1 MDIFGQGFFVIL
13 LPFLIL
19 VVGVIGF
26 LGLRSKQITDPAE
39 LQDKINHLIDKIR
52 KALFLDRLQK

>member
-52 KALFLDRLQK
+52 KALLLDRL